1 MQSGDIKYKFKNM
14 IKCHAVSYFTEV
26 RMSRILS
33 FRGFFFF
40 KRDFFS
46 IFWIMAYSVQ
56 WNEKIKWEQKLKMF
70 DFKEVN

>member
-33 FRGFFFF
+33 FRGFFFIKGTF
-40 KRDFFS
+40 SLFF
-46 IFWIMAYSVQ
+46 FIMAYSVQ
-56 WNEKIKWEQKLKMF
+56 WNEKIKWEKS
-70 DFKEVN
+70 